1 MAQFTIE
8 IPDDKVAELLTAFA
22 TLYPIPQAVSEDP
35 EVESEPQFTKPQW
48 VKMQV
53 RKYIREVYTAWKAKE
68 AAENARLAAIDA
80 ADEYST
86 DWSVT

>member
-8 IPDDKVAELLTAFA
+8 IPDDKVTELLTAFA
-22 TLYPIPQAVSEDP
+22 TLYQIPLAVQEDP
-35 EVESEPQFTKPQW
+35 EVEPEPLYTKPVW
-48 VKMQV
+48 AKMQV

-68 AAENARLAAIDA
+68 AAEVARLAAIEM